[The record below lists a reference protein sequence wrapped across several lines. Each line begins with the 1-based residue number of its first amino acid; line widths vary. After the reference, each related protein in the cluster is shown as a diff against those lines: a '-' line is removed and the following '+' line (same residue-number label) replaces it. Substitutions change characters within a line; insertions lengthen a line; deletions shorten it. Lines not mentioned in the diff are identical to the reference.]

1 METNQN
7 TNKPPSKKT
16 LGKKVLKL
24 TWKCMPFIVV
34 LLIIM
39 LVILPLGKQ
48 ISAKKAALA
57 DKLAKEKAVAKSLTN
72 VISMELIPSMIM
84 EKLSLPGVAKP
95 WVSLQVVSEIRGKV
109 VSKLITE
116 GHRVSKGDIL
126 AIIDK
131 SDYQNSYNS
140 TLASWETALSTEK
153 RLKAL
158 VKKNF
163 VTQSQL
169 DDATAR
175 VKTSKAALDN
185 AKLALSR
192 CTIRSP
198 MKGIVDRVHI
208 ENGTFLSAGDPVAK
222 ILQIDKLKIEVGIPE
237 SDVDAVRKLK
247 TFHITIDAL
256 EGKTYTGEYHYLY
269 KTADSMARLYNL
281 EIKVD
286 NADGFILPDMFAR
299 VKIIKNQ
306 DPLGIAVPMY
316 SLVNQSKEVGVYVE
330 KEGIVNFR
338 PVKTGF
344 QDGWKTQISSGLFP
358 GEKVVVVGH
367 RIIEDN
373 EKVNVTQ
380 TIRDMEEIS
389 Q

>member
-1 METNQN
+1 MEKTQN
-7 TNKPPSKKT
+7 KHKRPSTKI
-16 LGKKVLKL
+16 LGAKMLKL
-24 TWKCMPFIVV
+24 FWKSMPFIIV
-34 LLIIM
+34 LLVIA

-57 DKLAKEKAVAKSLTN
+57 DKLANEKAISKALTN
-72 VISMELIPSMIM
+72 VITMELMPAMLM

-95 WVSLQVVSEIRGKV
+95 WISLEVVSEIRGKIT
-109 VSKLITE
+109 SKLITE
-116 GHRVSKGDIL
+116 GHQVNKGDIL

-140 TLASWETALSTEK
+140 ALAFWETAISTQK

-169 DDATAR
+169 DDAIGS

-185 AKLALSR
+185 SKLALSR

-198 MKGIVDRVHI
+198 MHGIVDRVHI
-208 ENGTFLSAGDPVAK
+208 ENGTYLSAGDPVVK
-222 ILQIDKLKIEVGIPE
+222 ILQIDTLKIEVGIPE

-247 TFHITIDAL
+247 TFNMIIDAL
-256 EGKTYTGEYHYLY
+256 NGKTYTGQYHYLY
-269 KTADSMARLYNL
+269 KTTDSMARLYNL

-286 NADGFILPDMFAR
+286 NADGAILPDMFAR
-299 VKIIKNQ
+299 VEIIKNQ
-306 DPLGIAVPMY
+306 DPLGLAVPMY
-316 SLVNQSKEVGVYVE
+316 SLVNKGKEVGVYIENQGV
-330 KEGIVNFR
+330 VSFR

-344 QDGWKTQISSGLFP
+344 QDGWKTQIPSGLFP

-367 RIIEDN
+367 RMIEDG
-373 EKVNVTQ
+373 EKVNVTK